1 MATNYYADR
10 GTLVI
15 NGVEVANVKTLKFT
29 IEESISRV
37 DTMTKN
43 HRTSGYKKG
52 NRKVSGSFELAI
64 PDQKAQLDLSFLYQG
79 NDISVSCKVG
89 QNSESYTLIG
99 LVQTNSDL
107 SASVGETSK
116 TINFEALDAV
126 NEGGAGVNSIVNA

>member
-1 MATNYYADR
+1 MATTYYADR
-10 GTLVI
+10 GSLII
-15 NGVEVANVKTLKFT
+15 NGIEVANVKSVKFT

-37 DTMTKN
+37 DVMTKN

-64 PDQKAQLDLSFLYQG
+64 LDQQAQLDLSFLYQG

-89 QNSESYTLIG
+89 QKSESYTLIG
-99 LVQTNSDL
+99 LVQTNSDI

-126 NEGGAGVNSIVNA
+126 NEGGSAVNSIVGA

>member
-10 GTLVI
+10 GSLII
-15 NGVEVANVKTLKFT
+15 NGIEVANVKSLKVT

-37 DTMTKN
+37 DVMSKN

-64 PDQKAQLDLSFLYQG
+64 PDNQAQIDLSPLYQG
-79 NDISVSCKVG
+79 NDLSVSIKFG
-89 QNSESYTLIG
+89 QKSESYTLIG
-99 LVQTNSDL
+99 VVQTNSDL

-116 TINFEALDAV
+116 TINYEAIDAV
-126 NEGGAGVNSIVNA
+126 NEGGASVNSIINA